1 LEKELIGAREITNRE
16 RKAFE
21 LLIGGGDFGG
31 IKSKVAIDTI
41 KNVYALNAGDA
52 GFRRKNMAALLYRYY
67 NDMSKVFGNLNR
79 AVKENGSLFFV
90 IGDNKTS
97 AGGKDINIQ
106 SGKILVEMGKKEG
119 WKLESIIPITV
130 TRENKINNKNGITEN
145 EIIWFRR

>member
-1 LEKELIGAREITNRE
+1 
-16 RKAFE
+16 
-21 LLIGGGDFGG
+21 
-31 IKSKVAIDTI
+31 
-41 KNVYALNAGDA
+41 
-52 GFRRKNMAALLYRYY
+52 MAALLYRYY